1 MLDVRCCSRT
11 PGPPG
16 FRRGDHAGQTCPK
29 PPCPSKVVKSH
40 LLDIPSNTST
50 KRLVVLAA
58 GARCLGQALAEL
70 DQEVLGSPLVLFY
83 ALCSSSQLVATLPGA
98 CTYATFNPAF
108 HVSEGFVAASELEAG
123 KGHSGVREKGMS

>member
-1 MLDVRCCSRT
+1 MSRAYAHV
-11 PGPPG
+11 PGPQGSGEETP
-16 FRRGDHAGQTCPK
+16 R
-29 PPCPSKVVKSH
+29 CPSNVVESH

-58 GARCLGQALAEL
+58 CARCLGQALAEL
-70 DQEVLGSPLVLFY
+70 DQEVLCSPLVLFY

-108 HVSEGFVAASELEAG
+108 HVSEGFLAALELEAG